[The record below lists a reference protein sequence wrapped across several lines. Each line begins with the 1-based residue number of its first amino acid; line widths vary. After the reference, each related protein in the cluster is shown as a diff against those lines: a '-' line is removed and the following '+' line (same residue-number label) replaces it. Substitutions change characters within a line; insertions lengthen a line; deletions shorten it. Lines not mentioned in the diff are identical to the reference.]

1 MSVVTKEP
9 LKTTKRKTRA
19 EYIAEIDELLA
30 GMKALDE
37 KTDIRREEMDRL
49 KAESA
54 RLQTESDAIL
64 ARLKAMF

>member
-9 LKTTKRKTRA
+9 VKTTKRKSRA

-30 GMKALDE
+30 AMRVMDE
-37 KTDIRREEMDRL
+37 RSEIRREELDRL

-54 RLQTESDAIL
+54 RLQTENEAIL
-64 ARLKAMF
+64 ARLKAMW